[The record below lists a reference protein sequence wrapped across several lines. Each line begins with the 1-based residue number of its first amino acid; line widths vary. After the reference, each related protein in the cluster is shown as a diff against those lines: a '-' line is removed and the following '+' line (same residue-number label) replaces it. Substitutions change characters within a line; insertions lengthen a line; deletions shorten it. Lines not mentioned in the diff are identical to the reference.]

1 MYVEVRTLIRPT
13 QPASSTVTYYHD
25 MRNYLISLSLSL
37 FFYQKNFFLCI
48 LILCFFSYINRICK
62 FRLKSLHILKHYDTH
77 FTIFSKIDSICLFK
91 FYKRILTFSHFFTSD
106 YYCFSLNKY
115 FKLKNTISGI
125 NIYILLYAK

>member
-1 MYVEVRTLIRPT
+1 MYAEVRTLIRPI

-37 FFYQKNFFLCI
+37 FFYQKIFFLCI
-48 LILCFFSYINRICK
+48 LILYFLSYINRIWK

-91 FYKRILTFSHFFTSD
+91 FYKRILTFSHFFTS
-106 YYCFSLNKY
+106 YCFSLNKY